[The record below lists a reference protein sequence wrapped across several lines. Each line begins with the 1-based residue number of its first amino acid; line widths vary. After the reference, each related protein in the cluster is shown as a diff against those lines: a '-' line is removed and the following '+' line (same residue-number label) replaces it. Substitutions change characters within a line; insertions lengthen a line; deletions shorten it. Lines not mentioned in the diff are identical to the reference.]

1 MKRAAVHL
9 RRLWTFGSWVGTA
22 VLFIVLGGL
31 LVARVTHVVPLV
43 EQTESMSPRL
53 MPGDLL
59 LVKQQPASTVKVGDV
74 VTFAHPAHPGRTL
87 THRVRKIE
95 AKAGLLQFETRG
107 DASAASEHWAIQPS
121 GQLGTLAYSV
131 PDAGR
136 LTRPINDPKLRS
148 VLILL
153 ISIASSIGFLLRIW
167 RKPQRTS
174 QPALPR
180 LTGFVPAREYR

>member
-1 MKRAAVHL
+1 MKRTAVHL
-9 RRLWTFGSWVGTA
+9 RRLWSFASWVGTA

-59 LVKQQPASTVKVGDV
+59 LVKHVPAAAVAPGDI
-74 VTFAHPAHPGRTL
+74 VTFAHPSHPGRTL

-95 AKAGLLQFETRG
+95 SKAGLLQFETRG
-107 DASAASEHWAIQPS
+107 DASHASEHWAIQPS
-121 GQLGTLAYSV
+121 GQIGTLAFHV

-136 LTRPINDPKLRS
+136 VTRPINDPKLRS
-148 VLILL
+148 LLILL
-153 ISIASSIGFLLRIW
+153 ISVASSIGIVMRIW
-167 RKPQRTS
+167 RRVPKTEPK
-174 QPALPR
+174 LPR
-180 LTGFVPAREYR
+180 LSGFVPAREYR